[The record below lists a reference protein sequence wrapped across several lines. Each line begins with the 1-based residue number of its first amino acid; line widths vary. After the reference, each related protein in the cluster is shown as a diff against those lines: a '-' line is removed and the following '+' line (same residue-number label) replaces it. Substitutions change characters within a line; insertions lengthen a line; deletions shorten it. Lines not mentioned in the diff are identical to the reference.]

1 MKNNVSFN
9 STLTKFGMGLF
20 ETIKV
25 TDYPLDLDLH
35 MNRLFNSIKEL
46 NLSIENDKEF
56 YKETILKYI
65 KENNVKNKALRLTVF
80 DEGYNISLRD
90 ITYNEDTY
98 KKGFSLCIS
107 PIKRGD
113 SIIYRH
119 KTTNYFESM
128 YSKHYATD
136 RNFNDAIFLDSLNNI
151 LECSMSNIF
160 FIKSNTIYTPK
171 SSSPILNGIMKS
183 NVKSICKNLD
193 INLVEC
199 DINISC
205 IDEYDAVFVTN
216 SLMGIMPVTNICD
229 INYDKNY
236 DLIKKLQKNL

>member
-9 STLTKFGMGLF
+9 SELAKFGIGLF

-25 TDYPLDLDLH
+25 TNYPLDLDLH
-35 MNRLFNSIKEL
+35 INRLYNSAKEL
-46 NLSIENDKEF
+46 NLNINKEKEF
-56 YKETILKYI
+56 YKKTILEYI
-65 KENNVKNKALRLTVF
+65 KENNVENKALRLTVF

-107 PIKRGD
+107 PIKRGN

-119 KTTNYFESM
+119 KTTNYYESI

-136 RNFNDAIFLDSLNNI
+136 RGFDDAIFLDSFSNI

-160 FIKSNTIYTPK
+160 FIKQNTIYTPK
-171 SSSPILNGIMKS
+171 KTSPLLNGIMKL
-183 NVKSICKNLD
+183 NIETICKNLD

-229 INYDKNY
+229 VNYDKNY

>member
-9 STLTKFGMGLF
+9 STLAKFGMGLF

-35 MNRLFNSIKEL
+35 LDRLFNSIQEL
-46 NLSIENDKEF
+46 SLNIDENKEF
-56 YKETILKYI
+56 YKKTILEYI
-65 KENNVKNKALRLTVF
+65 KTNNIKNKALRLTVF

-119 KTTNYFESM
+119 KTTNYYESM

-136 RNFNDAIFLDSLNNI
+136 RGFDDAIFLDSFSNI

-160 FIKSNTIYTPK
+160 FIKEDTIYTPK
-171 SSSPILNGIMKS
+171 SSSPILNGIMKLR
-183 NVKSICKNLD
+183 VKEICKNLN
-193 INLVEC
+193 INLTEC
-199 DINISC
+199 DIKVSC
-205 IDEYDAVFVTN
+205 IDEFESVFVTN
-216 SLMGIMPVTNICD
+216 SLMGIMPVTNIE
-229 INYDKNY
+229 NNTYNKNNE
-236 DLIKKLQKNL
+236 LIKILKENL

>member
-1 MKNNVSFN
+1 M
-9 STLTKFGMGLF
+9 
-20 ETIKV
+20 
-25 TDYPLDLDLH
+25 
-35 MNRLFNSIKEL
+35 
-46 NLSIENDKEF
+46 
-56 YKETILKYI
+56 
-65 KENNVKNKALRLTVF
+65 KNKALRLTVF

-229 INYDKNY
+229 VNYDKNY

>member
-1 MKNNVSFN
+1 MIYINSN
-9 STLTKFGMGLF
+9 STSPYFNFALEEYLLTKKDLPEDKIFLF
-20 ETIKV
+20 WRTSPTVMVGRYQNTYNEI
-25 TDYPLDLDLH
+25 
-35 MNRLFNSIKEL
+35 NE
-46 NLSIENDKEF
+46 
-56 YKETILKYI
+56 KYI

-136 RNFNDAIFLDSLNNI
+136 RNFDDAIFLDSLSNI

>member
-9 STLTKFGMGLF
+9 STLSKFGMGLF

-35 MNRLFNSIKEL
+35 LDRMFNSAREL
-46 NLSIENDKEF
+46 NFNIAENKEF
-56 YKETILKYI
+56 YRKTILEYI
-65 KENNVKNKALRLTVF
+65 DKNDVKNKALRLTVF

-90 ITYNEDTY
+90 ITYNEETY
-98 KKGFSLCIS
+98 KKGFKLCIS

-119 KTTNYFESM
+119 KTTNYYESM

-136 RNFNDAIFLDSLNNI
+136 NGFDDAIFLDTSGNV
-151 LECSMSNIF
+151 LECSLSNIF
-160 FIKSNTIYTPK
+160 FVKSDTVYTPK
-171 SSSPILNGIMKS
+171 SSSPILNGIMKLNIGRVCES
-183 NVKSICKNLD
+183 LN

-199 DINISC
+199 DIDISSV
-205 IDEYDAVFVTN
+205 DEYEGVFVTN
-216 SLMGIMPVTNICD
+216 SLMGVMPVTQ
-229 INYDKNY
+229 INQIDFNKDNKVIK
-236 DLIKKLQKNL
+236 LIKENL

>member
-1 MKNNVSFN
+1 MGEILMK
-9 STLTKFGMGLF
+9 K
-20 ETIKV
+20 
-25 TDYPLDLDLH
+25 
-35 MNRLFNSIKEL
+35 SIKTPTIVIL
-46 NLSIENDKEF
+46 VFIVILTSIF
-56 YKETILKYI
+56 YKSIGVKKYI
-65 KENNVKNKALRLTVF
+65 KENNLKNKALRLTVF

-119 KTTNYFESM
+119 KTTNYFES
-128 YSKHYATD
+128 
-136 RNFNDAIFLDSLNNI
+136 
-151 LECSMSNIF
+151 SMSNIF

-229 INYDKNY
+229 VNYDKNY

>member
-9 STLTKFGMGLF
+9 STLSKFGMGLF

-35 MNRLFNSIKEL
+35 LDRMFNSAREL
-46 NLSIENDKEF
+46 NFNIAENKEF
-56 YKETILKYI
+56 YRKTILEYI
-65 KENNVKNKALRLTVF
+65 YKNDVKNKALRLTVF

-90 ITYNEDTY
+90 ITYNEETY
-98 KKGFSLCIS
+98 KKGFKLCIS

-119 KTTNYFESM
+119 KTTNYYESM

-136 RNFNDAIFLDSLNNI
+136 NGFDDAIFLDTSGNV
-151 LECSMSNIF
+151 LECSLSNIF
-160 FIKSNTIYTPK
+160 FVKSDTVYTPK
-171 SSSPILNGIMKS
+171 SSSPILNGIMKLNIGRVCES
-183 NVKSICKNLD
+183 LN

-199 DINISC
+199 DIDISSV
-205 IDEYDAVFVTN
+205 DEYEGVFVTN
-216 SLMGIMPVTNICD
+216 SLMGVMPVTQ
-229 INYDKNY
+229 INQIDFNKDNKVIK
-236 DLIKKLQKNL
+236 LIKENL

>member
-1 MKNNVSFN
+1 MKNKVSFD
-9 STLTKFGMGLF
+9 SQLTKFGIGLF
-20 ETIKV
+20 ETIRVEK
-25 TDYPLDLDLH
+25 TALDLDEH
-35 MNRLFNSIKEL
+35 MDRMFK
-46 NLSIENDKEF
+46 SIELLKLNIEYDKKF
-56 YKETILKYI
+56 LKEAILNYI
-65 KENNVKNKALRLTVF
+65 KENKIENKALRLTIF
-80 DEGYNISLRD
+80 DEGYNISTRNIVYD
-90 ITYNEDTY
+90 EETYNRGY
-98 KKGFSLCIS
+98 KLTIS
-107 PIKRGD
+107 PIKRGA

-136 RNFNDAIFLDSLNNI
+136 RNFDDAIFLDSLSNI

-229 INYDKNY
+229 VNYDKNH